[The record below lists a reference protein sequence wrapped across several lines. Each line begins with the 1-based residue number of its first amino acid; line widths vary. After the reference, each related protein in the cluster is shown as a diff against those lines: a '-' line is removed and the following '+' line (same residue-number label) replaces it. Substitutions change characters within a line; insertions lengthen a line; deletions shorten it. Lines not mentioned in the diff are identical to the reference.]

1 MVTLNRAVA
10 VGMARRPH
18 AGLALLA
25 TLEADERIA
34 SHHRLEAV
42 RAHLLERAGDLD
54 AARASYRAAALGA
67 RLPAPVTMADS
78 FKSATPAVPSI
89 AGMQIE
95 FIASMAVITPDPAQS
110 RGLYVDALGL
120 PLKAAE
126 GDEYVHSEKIE
137 GSKHFGVWPLSQ
149 AAQACFGSPE
159 WPADRPV
166 PQASVEFEVADPE
179 AVRAAG
185 EELEVA
191 GFTLLHP
198 AREEPWGQTVARLQS
213 LEGAIIGISYAPWL
227 HA

>member
-1 MVTLNRAVA
+1 
-10 VGMARRPH
+10 
-18 AGLALLA
+18 
-25 TLEADERIA
+25 
-34 SHHRLEAV
+34 
-42 RAHLLERAGDLD
+42 
-54 AARASYRAAALGA
+54 
-67 RLPAPVTMADS
+67 VTMADS

-95 FIASMAVITPDPAQS
+95 FIASTAVITPDPGQS
-110 RGLYVDALGL
+110 RRLYVDVLGL
-120 PLKAAE
+120 PLEAAQA
-126 GDEYVHSEKIE
+126 DDQYLHSERIE

-166 PQASVEFEVADPE
+166 PQASVEFEVADPDS
-179 AVRAAG
+179 VRAAG
-185 EELEVA
+185 EELEAA

-213 LEGAIIGISYAPWL
+213 LEGAIVGISYAPWL